1 VVPPPSG
8 ELDINALLETAR
20 KDPAYRDLS
29 TEELFLQVTQKL
41 YSALKA
47 DKEKEAS
54 GKTQPAESNKVLQA
68 KEWIYADC
76 FEAYI
81 CRYKGKNYYYADNLR
96 DQNKFCQ
103 PISLKVGTNREAALV
118 KARELYRERGS
129 LQARGIFNKSITT
142 KELFDLYLK
151 DQSYRIHK
159 ETKTGLIQKSYDA
172 KLQRLKYWIR
182 FIESLGYKNKKIEQ
196 IPPSVGRKY
205 KDWIYKEPKERYKD
219 RPRDIHTIN
228 AIIGAAKAMYKFALD
243 EKHIGYDDT
252 PQFEY
257 FDSVVEDDKIKRS
270 VLHPREWKQ
279 LLWHMKGKYWHQ
291 DAIDHLPPAKLQVCR
306 QFVWYII
313 LQYETGARMK
323 ELDDMRWKQI
333 TEPAHVHGAM
343 ADLNKDFYIPQSKT
357 RRKRTFTTNATHII
371 NGIKQVHKDCGIPYD
386 PEGRVFVKIEN
397 TPKLDE
403 WFGRESIQRFLKKM
417 LKECGLQ
424 EKLNAEFPKRNITLN
439 SARHFFATR
448 AIVEWGWDYKLTSA
462 HMGNSA
468 QEIEY
473 RYSKH
478 TANMLAGERMKTIG
492 TNQIAE
498 RQMLNPDGTINQ
510 EATKRFKRELQ
521 GLEVKPV
528 QTEPAEWEFAEGELT
543 DEEALKLLNDSEDLT
558 GEEAVKLLQDF
569 VDREDAKRSGQG
581 EKP

>member
-1 VVPPPSG
+1 MVPPPSG

-47 DKEKEAS
+47 DKERAATGE
-54 GKTQPAESNKVLQA
+54 TQPAESNKVLQA

-76 FEAYI
+76 YEAYI
-81 CRYKGKNYYYADNLR
+81 CRYKGRNYYYADNLR

-142 KELFDLYLK
+142 KELFDLYIK

-172 KLQRLKYWIR
+172 KLKRLKYWIR

-219 RPRDIHTIN
+219 RPRDIQTIN

-279 LLWHMKGKYWHQ
+279 LLWHMRDKYWHQ

-306 QFVWYII
+306 QFALYII

-357 RRKRTFTTNATHII
+357 RRKRTFTANATATI
-371 NGIKQVHKDCGIPYD
+371 NLIKQVHEDCGISYN

-403 WFGRESIQRFLKKM
+403 WFGREAVARFLKRM
-417 LKECGLQ
+417 LKECGLT
-424 EKLNAEFPKRNITLN
+424 EKLDAEFPQRTITLN
-439 SARHFFATR
+439 SARHYFATK
-448 AIVEWGWDYKLTSA
+448 AIVRWGWDYKLTAA

-468 QEIEY
+468 QEIEN

-478 TANMLAGERMKTIG
+478 TSNILTGEKMKDVG
-492 TNQIAE
+492 MNRYADYKLK
-498 RQMLNPDGTINQ
+498 RPDGSINEEETEQIQRMLRGLPRTTPRPEPDPDTI
-510 EATKRFKRELQ
+510 L
-521 GLEVKPV
+521 VI
-528 QTEPAEWEFAEGELT
+528 
-543 DEEALKLLNDSEDLT
+543 DEEGNELT
-558 GEEAVKLLQDF
+558 GEEAVKYLKKM
-569 VDREDAKRSGQG
+569 REED
-581 EKP
+581 PYP

>member
-1 VVPPPSG
+1 MVPPPSG

-47 DKEKEAS
+47 DKEREAS
-54 GKTQPAESNKVLQA
+54 GETQPAESNKVLQA

-81 CRYKGKNYYYADNLR
+81 CRYKGKNYYYSDNLR

-151 DQSYRIHK
+151 DQAYRIHK
-159 ETKTGLIQKSYDA
+159 ETKTGLIQESYDA
-172 KLQRLKYWIR
+172 KIQKLGYWIR
-182 FIESLGYKNKKIEQ
+182 FIESEGYKNKKIEQ
-196 IPPSVGRKY
+196 IPPSFGRKF
-205 KDWIYKEPKERYKD
+205 KDWIYKQPKERYKD
-219 RPRDIHTIN
+219 RPRDIQTIN
-228 AIIGAAKAMYKFALD
+228 AYVGAAKAMYKFALD

-257 FDSVVEDDKIKRS
+257 FDSVIEDDKIKRS
-270 VLHPREWKQ
+270 VLSSGEWTILQFYMYK
-279 LLWHMKGKYWHQ
+279 KYWKT
-291 DAIDHLPPAKLQVCR
+291 IDPELPPAKLQVCR
-306 QFVWYII
+306 QFALYIQ

-323 ELDDMRWKQI
+323 ELDDLRWKQI
-333 TEPAHVHGAM
+333 TEPAHVHGPHK
-343 ADLNKDFYIPQSKT
+343 DLNKDIYIPQSKT
-357 RRKRTFTTNATHII
+357 RRKRTFTANITDII
-371 NGIKQVHKDCGIPYD
+371 NGIKQVHKDCGIPQD

-403 WFGRESIQRFLKKM
+403 WFGREAVARFLKKM
-417 LKECGLQ
+417 LKESGLD
-424 EKLNAEFPKRNITLN
+424 EKLSAEFPQRNITLN
-439 SARHFFATR
+439 SARHYFATK
-448 AIVEWGWDYKLTSA
+448 AIVDWGWDYKLTSA

-468 QEIEY
+468 QEIEN

-478 TANMLAGERMKTIG
+478 TANILAGEKMKDIG
-492 TNQIAE
+492 TNQYAE
-498 RQMLNPDGTINQ
+498 MEIRRPDGSVD
-510 EATKRFKRELQ
+510 EAETEQWQRIFR
-521 GLEVKPV
+521 GLPRSAPLP
-528 QTEPAEWEFAEGELT
+528 EPDPEHVLVE
-543 DEEALKLLNDSEDLT
+543 DEDGNELT
-558 GEEAVKLLQDF
+558 GEEAVQYIKKIRD
-569 VDREDAKRSGQG
+569 EGYAK
-581 EKP
+581 